1 MNENRDRRSS
11 LAVRMA
17 ANTIVQA
24 VGSLLASVVGFLTF
38 VAITRGLG
46 PEAFGDFTAATVFLF
61 VPVVLADVGLST
73 AVLREISADPSRTE
87 PAMRASLPLRVI
99 VSAIAVLVAIG
110 VGLAL
115 PFNDR
120 TQVAI
125 LLSSIGAFLQLMT
138 LALLPVLQA
147 QLKMHL
153 SVGATLVGRVATL
166 GFTLAA
172 LGAGYGF
179 KAVVGAQVA
188 GIAVTFLLHLLAVG
202 LIVPLHPVIDTR
214 YWRSLLAGAFLL
226 GLAIALSQIYFRVDA
241 VILSL
246 LRSAAEVGFYGAAY
260 KFIELSGIVNA
271 AVGISMFPSLTRFIA
286 IEDPRAA
293 RLVQTVFDLLIATAA
308 PLAIVM
314 IAFAEEIVVLAA
326 GPEFEPGGEALRLLA
341 PYVLFSFANGVLW
354 RALISSSRDRAL
366 LASSVFVLVLNV
378 VLNLVLIPEY
388 GFKAAA
394 VIAVASEA
402 AVSIPLALTARQE
415 GLMPNLRY
423 VPQVVAGSA
432 AMVLAILVLPG
443 PWLLVA
449 ALAGAA
455 YSAVLLL
462 LPGTA
467 RRVVL
472 GDLLPA
478 LRRS

>member
-1 MNENRDRRSS
+1 MAENGETGGS

-17 ANTIVQA
+17 TNTLVQA
-24 VGSLLASVVGFLTF
+24 VGSLLASVVGFITF

-46 PEAFGDFTAATVFLF
+46 PEAFGDYTAATVFLF

-73 AVLREISADPSRTE
+73 AVLREISADPARTE

-99 VSAIAVLVAIG
+99 VSAIAVLVAVGI
-110 VGLAL
+110 GLAL

-153 SVGATLVGRVATL
+153 SVAATLAGRVATL

-179 KAVVGAQVA
+179 KAVVLAQVA
-188 GIAVTFLLHLLAVG
+188 GLAITFLLHLIAVG

-214 YWRSLLAGAFLL
+214 YWRALLAGAFLL

-246 LRSAAEVGFYGAAY
+246 VRSAAEVGFYGAAY

-286 IEDPRAA
+286 IEDPRAG
-293 RLVQTVFDLLIATAA
+293 RLVQVVFDLLMATAA
-308 PLAIVM
+308 PLAIVLF
-314 IAFAEEIVVLAA
+314 AFSEQIVVLAA
-326 GPEFEPGGEALRLLA
+326 GPEFEPGGEALRILA
-341 PYVLFSFANGVLW
+341 PYVFFSFANGVLW

-366 LASSVFVLVLNV
+366 LASSVFVLALNV
-378 VLNLVLIPEY
+378 ALNLALVPEY

-394 VIAVASEA
+394 AIAVASEA
-402 AVSIPLALTARQE
+402 AVGIPLALTARQE
-415 GLMPNLRY
+415 GLMPTLRY
-423 VPQVVAGSA
+423 IPQVLVASA
-432 AMVLAILVLPG
+432 AMVVAILVLPG
-443 PWLLVA
+443 PWALVA
-449 ALAGAA
+449 GIAAAA

-467 RRVVL
+467 RQVVM

-478 LRRS
+478 LRR